1 MKRKV
6 QVEVEKK
13 MERVETDE
21 DEALGDDLELDK
33 SGSDADDDDSDSSV
47 YSDLEG
53 EDDSEEE
60 DEEDDDS
67 SSGSEDEEAA
77 EVSNKA
83 GSKEDDEKAP
93 KVDEYEY
100 DSSDEEDIRNT
111 IGNIPVNWY
120 DEYGHIGYDVD
131 GAPIRKPKRG
141 DELDQFLSRWKSVI
155 HSSAY
160 SFTLFRVENPEH
172 GVTVDDPAT
181 GQQVIG
187 QAKFSFPMIIYFLP
201 LLLHYGVAGGAVGE
215 GRGHGA
221 QDSEQPSAGPQCRP
235 LCRPCALVQVGGG
248 HTG

>member
-1 MKRKV
+1 MKRKA
-6 QVEVEKK
+6 QVEMEKK
-13 MERVETDE
+13 VERVETDE

-53 EDDSEEE
+53 EEDSEEE

-83 GSKEDDEKAP
+83 GQGSKGSDGDAP

-120 DEYGHIGYDVD
+120 DEYGHISYDVD

-141 DELDQFLSRWKSVI
+141 DELDQFLSR
-155 HSSAY
+155 
-160 SFTLFRVENPEH
+160 
-172 GVTVDDPAT
+172 
-181 GQQVIG
+181 
-187 QAKFSFPMIIYFLP
+187 
-201 LLLHYGVAGGAVGE
+201 
-215 GRGHGA
+215 
-221 QDSEQPSAGPQCRP
+221 
-235 LCRPCALVQVGGG
+235 
-248 HTG
+248 

>member
-1 MKRKV
+1 M
-6 QVEVEKK
+6 EVEKK
-13 MERVETDE
+13 VERVETDE

-53 EDDSEEE
+53 EEDSEEEE

-83 GSKEDDEKAP
+83 GLGGKGDDEDAS

-120 DEYGHIGYDVD
+120 DEYGHIGYDVG

-141 DELDQFLSRWKSVI
+141 DELDQFLSR
-155 HSSAY
+155 
-160 SFTLFRVENPEH
+160 
-172 GVTVDDPAT
+172 
-181 GQQVIG
+181 
-187 QAKFSFPMIIYFLP
+187 
-201 LLLHYGVAGGAVGE
+201 
-215 GRGHGA
+215 
-221 QDSEQPSAGPQCRP
+221 
-235 LCRPCALVQVGGG
+235 
-248 HTG
+248 

>member
-1 MKRKV
+1 MKRKA

-13 MERVETDE
+13 VERVETDE

-53 EDDSEEE
+53 EEDSEEE

-83 GSKEDDEKAP
+83 GQGSKGNDGDAP

-120 DEYGHIGYDVD
+120 DEYGHIGNDVD

-141 DELDQFLSRWKSVI
+141 DELDQFLSR
-155 HSSAY
+155 
-160 SFTLFRVENPEH
+160 
-172 GVTVDDPAT
+172 
-181 GQQVIG
+181 
-187 QAKFSFPMIIYFLP
+187 
-201 LLLHYGVAGGAVGE
+201 
-215 GRGHGA
+215 
-221 QDSEQPSAGPQCRP
+221 
-235 LCRPCALVQVGGG
+235 
-248 HTG
+248 

>member
-1 MKRKV
+1 MSVKRKA

-13 MERVETDE
+13 VERVETDE

-60 DEEDDDS
+60 DEEDDDDS

-77 EVSNKA
+77 E
-83 GSKEDDEKAP
+83 GSKNAGLGSKGDDDKAA

-141 DELDQFLSRWKSVI
+141 DELDQFLSR
-155 HSSAY
+155 
-160 SFTLFRVENPEH
+160 
-172 GVTVDDPAT
+172 
-181 GQQVIG
+181 
-187 QAKFSFPMIIYFLP
+187 
-201 LLLHYGVAGGAVGE
+201 
-215 GRGHGA
+215 
-221 QDSEQPSAGPQCRP
+221 
-235 LCRPCALVQVGGG
+235 
-248 HTG
+248 

>member
-1 MKRKV
+1 MSVKRKAP
-6 QVEVEKK
+6 VEVEKK
-13 MERVETDE
+13 VERVETDE

-60 DEEDDDS
+60 DEEGEDDT
-67 SSGSEDEEAA
+67 SSGSEDEDA
-77 EVSNKA
+77 EVSNKVGS
-83 GSKEDDEKAP
+83 GSKGDDGGAA

-141 DELDQFLSRWKSVI
+141 DELDQFLSR
-155 HSSAY
+155 
-160 SFTLFRVENPEH
+160 
-172 GVTVDDPAT
+172 
-181 GQQVIG
+181 
-187 QAKFSFPMIIYFLP
+187 
-201 LLLHYGVAGGAVGE
+201 
-215 GRGHGA
+215 
-221 QDSEQPSAGPQCRP
+221 
-235 LCRPCALVQVGGG
+235 
-248 HTG
+248 

>member
-1 MKRKV
+1 MSVKRKV

-13 MERVETDE
+13 VERVETDE

-83 GSKEDDEKAP
+83 GLGSKEAP

-181 GQQVIG
+181 GQQVVG
-187 QAKFSFPMIIYFLP
+187 QA
-201 LLLHYGVAGGAVGE
+201 
-215 GRGHGA
+215 
-221 QDSEQPSAGPQCRP
+221 
-235 LCRPCALVQVGGG
+235 
-248 HTG
+248 

>member
-1 MKRKV
+1 MSVKRKA

-13 MERVETDE
+13 VERVETDE

-60 DEEDDDS
+60 EDEEDDDDT
-67 SSGSEDEEAA
+67 SSGSEDEDAD
-77 EVSNKA
+77 VSNKVDKGDNEGA
-83 GSKEDDEKAP
+83 A

-141 DELDQFLSRWKSVI
+141 DELDQFLSR
-155 HSSAY
+155 
-160 SFTLFRVENPEH
+160 
-172 GVTVDDPAT
+172 
-181 GQQVIG
+181 
-187 QAKFSFPMIIYFLP
+187 
-201 LLLHYGVAGGAVGE
+201 
-215 GRGHGA
+215 
-221 QDSEQPSAGPQCRP
+221 
-235 LCRPCALVQVGGG
+235 
-248 HTG
+248 